1 MISFISIDTREGC
14 EKRCQKM
21 FFFRLP
27 RRGAIK
33 ILRVRLQ
40 VVGETRSLFIR
51 VPHKRENERTCTF
64 VMTHFAVRHKRT
76 KNRDVVAIDEK
87 ITEKQDENSRQNKM
101 TVHTHSDRNSI
112 RNWKKPIIPVG
123 GTFSHPGREH
133 HHSAKGNKCG
143 SLARGFQKFSLFL
156 NEKPPMSYS
165 SLGGKNKIIFITSLT
180 K

>member
-1 MISFISIDTREGC
+1 
-14 EKRCQKM
+14 M

-51 VPHKRENERTCTF
+51 DPHKRENERTCTF
-64 VMTHFAVRHKRT
+64 VMTHFAGRHKRT

-101 TVHTHSDRNSI
+101 TVHTQRSTFHKKLEEAHHSGWRN
-112 RNWKKPIIPVG
+112 
-123 GTFSHPGREH
+123 FSHPGREH
-133 HHSAKGNKCG
+133 HHSAKGKQMWVIG
-143 SLARGFQKFSLFL
+143 ARLSKVFSFFERKTA
-156 NEKPPMSYS
+156 NVV
-165 SLGGKNKIIFITSLT
+165 
-180 K
+180 

>member
-1 MISFISIDTREGC
+1 
-14 EKRCQKM
+14 M

-51 VPHKRENERTCTF
+51 DPHKGENERTCTF
-64 VMTHFAVRHKRT
+64 VMTHFAGRHKRT

-101 TVHTHSDRNSI
+101 TVHTQRSTFHKKLEEAHHSGWRN
-112 RNWKKPIIPVG
+112 
-123 GTFSHPGREH
+123 FSHPGREH
-133 HHSAKGNKCG
+133 HHSAKGTKCG